1 MAQAGHHPPHLS
13 ISPFRQNDIQSSS
26 ITVAVEDFH
35 LAGDSLLDVDAATC
49 SSVGEHHPSTQSLQ
63 FLVGEFSTNGDLVFL
78 LDSIARMRKSS
89 SKCAVVRQ
97 DEKPGGID
105 VKSAHGEEPN
115 PLWVGYQVDGASAI
129 LLGCIRTD
137 HASRLEQQN
146 VYERGIGSHALT
158 GDDNVIPGGI
168 DPCRECL
175 DDVAIDKDLACKNQF
190 FTCPA

>member
-1 MAQAGHHPPHLS
+1 
-13 ISPFRQNDIQSSS
+13 
-26 ITVAVEDFH
+26 
-35 LAGDSLLDVDAATC
+35 
-49 SSVGEHHPSTQSLQ
+49 
-63 FLVGEFSTNGDLVFL
+63 
-78 LDSIARMRKSS
+78 MRKSS

-105 VKSAHGEEPN
+105 VKSSHGKEPN

-137 HASRLEQQN
+137 HASRLEQQH
-146 VYERGIGSHALT
+146 VYERSIGSHALT

-168 DPCRECL
+168 DPRRECL
-175 DDVAIDKDLACKNQF
+175 DDVAIDKHLACKNQF